1 MKKITLRSLTLRNF
15 KKIESLTIN
24 FKEQTFIHGKNG
36 VGKTTIADAYSWL
49 LYGKNTSDQTDFN
62 VKTLDEFNKPIHKL
76 EHEVQGIFIIDEK
89 EVKLSRVLL
98 EKWTKKK
105 GADVEEM
112 TGHETKYFIDDVPT
126 SATDFKK
133 FVSELLDESFAKTI
147 TNPLYFNARLKWN
160 ERREILSAMSGEIT
174 NEQILDSIAT
184 PGNDFSEVIN
194 ILNAETTLENEK
206 KKIAVKKRELK
217 DKIEVIPARLDE
229 LNRMKPEE
237 KDFDAIETEIQYK
250 KNALKAIEDQIT
262 DRQKAVED
270 QQIKNAESQKK
281 KFELENKIESIKQQ
295 NKIDFESSLYADK
308 ARLTQIEYELKEL
321 IKNLD
326 SKKLQIEKNGSR
338 INDLNVLNETLRAD
352 FAKVNSSSFEMESGA
367 SCCPTCKQ
375 SLPNANQIEE
385 ELKSNFNRDKLKKLE
400 DIRSAGTKN
409 NEEIENLLKGSNSL
423 AVNANSLVEK
433 RETLQI
439 EEKAIR
445 EKLNVTFEETIT
457 PEIEFLL
464 KQISEIQ
471 IPELKTV
478 DVSELREKKSEIE
491 KEIES
496 KNLELL
502 SKFEIEKHDARK
514 NELNEEKRVLS
525 QELAILEKI
534 EMQIDRFNKA
544 KIELIESRVNSK
556 FNLVKFKMFETQLNG
571 GESPAC
577 ECLVDGVPF
586 NDLNTASRINA
597 GLDIINALQK
607 HFQILAPVFIDGRES
622 ITEIIPTQCQVVS
635 LIVDPTKE
643 VLTVE

>member
-105 GADVEEM
+105 GADVEEI

-445 EKLNVTFEETIT
+445 EKLNVTFKETIT
-457 PEIEFLL
+457 PEWESLL

-556 FNLVKFKMFETQLNG
+556 FDLVKFKMFETQLNG

-607 HFQILAPVFIDGRES
+607 HFEILAPVFIDGRES

-635 LIVDPTKE
+635 LIVDPTKQ

>member
-24 FKEQTFIHGKNG
+24 FNDQTFIHGKNG
-36 VGKTTIADAYSWL
+36 IGKTTIADAYSWL

-62 VKTLDEFNKPIHKL
+62 VKTLDKNNSPIHKL
-76 EHEVQGIFIIDEK
+76 EHEVQGVFITDEK
-89 EVKLSRVLL
+89 EFKLSRVLL

-147 TNPLYFNARLKWN
+147 TNPLYFNSRLKWN
-160 ERREILSAMSGEIT
+160 ERREILSAMAGEIT
-174 NEQILDSIAT
+174 NDQILDAIQEN
-184 PGNDFSEVIN
+184 GNDNFDLIEL
-194 ILNAETTLENEK
+194 LNAETTLENEK

-237 KDFDAIETEIQYK
+237 KDFDAIESEIVYK
-250 KNALKAIEDQIT
+250 KNALKAIDDQIENQ
-262 DRQKAVED
+262 QKGVQD
-270 QQIKNAESQKK
+270 QQTKISEAQKK
-281 KFELENKIESIKQQ
+281 KFELENKVESIKQQ
-295 NKIDFESSLYADK
+295 QKIDFDSSLFADK
-308 ARLTQIEYELKEL
+308 SRLTQIEAEIKE
-321 IKNLD
+321 INKEAD
-326 SKKLQIEKNGSR
+326 AKKLQIEKNGFI
-338 INDLNVLNETLRAD
+338 INELNTLNAAMRAD
-352 FAKVNSSSFEMESGA
+352 FAKVNASSFEMAEDST
-367 SCCPTCKQ
+367 CCPTCKRA
-375 SLPNANQIEE
+375 LENAAELEE
-385 ELKSNFNRDKLKKLE
+385 ELRANFNRDKLAKIE
-400 DIRSAGTKN
+400 GIRAKGVKN
-409 NEEIENLLKGSNSL
+409 NEEIESLLKESQYL
-423 AVNANSLVEK
+423 AS
-433 RETLQI
+433 ETDGLICRKENIQI

-445 EKLNVTFEETIT
+445 EKLNVKFEETIT
-457 PEIEFLL
+457 PEWESLL

-478 DVSELREKKSEIE
+478 DVSELRDKKSEIE

-502 SKFEIEKHDARK
+502 SKYEIEKHDARK

-525 QELAILEKI
+525 QELANLEKI

-544 KIELIESRVNSK
+544 KIELIEARVNSK
-556 FNLVKFKMFETQLNG
+556 FELVKFKMFETQLNG

-607 HFQILAPVFIDGRES
+607 HFEILAPVFIDGRES
-622 ITEIIPTQCQVVS
+622 ITDIIPTQCQIVS

>member
-24 FKEQTFIHGKNG
+24 FNDQTFIHGKNG
-36 VGKTTIADAYSWL
+36 IGKTTIADAYSWL

-62 VKTLDEFNKPIHKL
+62 VKTLDKNNSPIHKL
-76 EHEVQGIFIIDEK
+76 EHEVQGVFITDEK
-89 EVKLSRVLL
+89 EFKLSRVLL

-133 FVSELLDESFAKTI
+133 FVSELLDESFSKTI
-147 TNPLYFNARLKWN
+147 TNPLYFNSRLKWN
-160 ERREILSAMSGEIT
+160 ERREILSAMAGEIT
-174 NEQILDSIAT
+174 NDQILDAIQEN
-184 PGNDFSEVIN
+184 GNDNFDLIEL
-194 ILNAETTLENEK
+194 LNAETTLENEK

-237 KDFDAIETEIQYK
+237 KDFDAIESEIVYK
-250 KNALKAIEDQIT
+250 KNALKAIDDQIENQ
-262 DRQKAVED
+262 QKGVQD
-270 QQIKNAESQKK
+270 QQTKISEAQKK

-295 NKIDFESSLYADK
+295 NKIDFESSLFADK
-308 ARLTQIEYELKEL
+308 SRLTQIEAELKEL
-321 IKNLD
+321 SREAETRSDKV
-326 SKKLQIEKNGSR
+326 EKNKSEIER
-338 INDLNVLNETLRAD
+338 INALNEILRAD
-352 FAKVNSSSFEMESGA
+352 FAKVNASSFEIVENST
-367 SCCPTCKQ
+367 CCPTCKQ
-375 SLPNANQIEE
+375 SLPNANEIED

-400 DIRSAGTKN
+400 DIRATGKKN
-409 NEEIENLLKGSNSL
+409 NDEIKALETENETLLSEVPQLWTK
-423 AVNANSLVEK
+423 K
-433 RETLQI
+433 ETLQI
-439 EEKAIR
+439 EEKSIR
-445 EKLNVTFEETIT
+445 EKLNVKFEETIT
-457 PEIEFLL
+457 PEWESLL

-471 IPELKTV
+471 IPELKSV
-478 DVSELREKKSEIE
+478 DVSELRDKKSEIE

-502 SKFEIEKHDARK
+502 SKYEIEKHDARK

-525 QELAILEKI
+525 QELANLEKI

-544 KIELIESRVNSK
+544 KIELIEARVNSK
-556 FNLVKFKMFETQLNG
+556 FELVKFKMFETQLNG
-571 GESPAC
+571 GESQAC

-607 HFQILAPVFIDGRES
+607 HFEILAPVFIDGRES
-622 ITEIIPTQCQVVS
+622 ITDIIPTQCQIVS

-643 VLTVE
+643 FLTVE

>member
-36 VGKTTIADAYSWL
+36 LGKTTIADAYSWL

-76 EHEVQGIFIIDEK
+76 EHEVQGVFIVDEK

-160 ERREILSAMSGEIT
+160 ERREILSSMSGEIT
-174 NEQILDSIAT
+174 NDEILDAIQENGAD
-184 PGNDFSEVIN
+184 NFDIVELLNSETN
-194 ILNAETTLENEK
+194 LENEK

-250 KNALKAIEDQIT
+250 KNALKSIEDQIS
-262 DRQKAVED
+262 DRQKSVED
-270 QQIKNAESQKK
+270 QQIKISEAQKK

-295 NKIDFESSLYADK
+295 NKIDFDSSLYADK
-308 ARLTQIEYELKEL
+308 ARLTQIESELKEL
-321 IKNLD
+321 SREAETRSDKV
-326 SKKLQIEKNGSR
+326 EKNKAEILR
-338 INDLNVLNETLRAD
+338 INALNGALRAD
-352 FAKVNSSSFEMESGA
+352 FAKVNASSFEMESGA

-400 DIRSAGTKN
+400 DIRATGTKN
-409 NEEIENLLKGSNSL
+409 NDEIKSLEAENENLLSQVPEFLTK
-423 AVNANSLVEK
+423 V
-433 RETLQI
+433 ETLQI

-445 EKLNVTFEETIT
+445 EKLNVTFEQTIT
-457 PEIEFLL
+457 PEWESLL

-556 FNLVKFKMFETQLNG
+556 FDLVKFKMFETQLNG

-622 ITEIIPTQCQVVS
+622 ITEIIPTKCQVVS